1 MSIEDPFFVVKTE
14 VQKNLNN
21 TTVLHKKWR
30 ELSEDGRNTSKEDF
44 TWTTNELK
52 NNIRSMEWDL
62 EDLEETINIPYFYT
76 FHNQMT
82 IDFKIVYIYTYT
94 IILNLTVPIVESNPS
109 KFRIDDLEINERKS
123 FISRTKKTIKEIKEE
138 LTSTS
143 RRAKKEKHERE
154 ALLGSKGRHQDRYT
168 RLDKEIEQSNQNFIE
183 ENQKQQQQLF
193 RQQDDQIEMI
203 SKSVGVLKQMGQ
215 HIDGELTEQAALL
228 EDFDQEMT
236 DTKSRLD
243 RSLIK
248 IEKVLKLSGGKNMMK
263 HYINF

>member
-62 EDLEETINIPYFYT
+62 EDLEETIT
-76 FHNQMT
+76 
-82 IDFKIVYIYTYT
+82 
-94 IILNLTVPIVESNPS
+94 IVESNPS

-248 IEKVLKLSGGKNMMK
+248 IEKVLKLSGDKK
-263 HYINF
+263 QTCILIVLIIILIILII